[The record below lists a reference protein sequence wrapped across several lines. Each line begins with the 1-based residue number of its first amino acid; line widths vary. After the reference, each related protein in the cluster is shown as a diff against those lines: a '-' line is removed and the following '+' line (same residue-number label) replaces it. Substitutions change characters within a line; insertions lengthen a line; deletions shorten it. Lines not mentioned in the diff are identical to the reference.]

1 MKITR
6 DIIDHVAKLSR
17 LRFEEKELG
26 GFISQLNEI
35 LEYVAALEKLDTSGV
50 QPTSH
55 MFFERTPMRED
66 KARETPSPVP
76 EMLQNAP
83 QREDSFYVVPRV
95 ID

>member
-6 DIIDHVAKLSR
+6 EIIEHVAKLSR
-17 LRFEEKELG
+17 LRFDEKELD

-35 LEYVAALEKLDTSGV
+35 LEYVAKLEKLDTADV
-50 QPTSH
+50 APTSH

-66 KARETPSPVP
+66 KVREAPSPIS
-76 EMLQNAP
+76 EMLENAP
-83 QREDSFYVVPRV
+83 RRDDNFYVVPRV